1 MDETVLHHQSALD
14 ASTVKKT
21 PKPKTTSPIGDSNIS
36 DLAARKIHFEEL
48 LPVCVHTVDDV
59 EQQAKS
65 FNSESVFNTLYS
77 ANSQRATV
85 DRKLSAMATGV
96 FFIFLIT

>member
-21 PKPKTTSPIGDSNIS
+21 QKPKTTSTTGDSSFS
-36 DLAARKIHFEEL
+36 DLVAREIHFEEL

-65 FNSESVFNTLYS
+65 FDSESVFKTLCS

-85 DRKLSAMATGV
+85 DRKLAEMATGE
-96 FFIFLIT
+96 